1 MSALGQK
8 LTLQQRGGSVSLVP
22 EAELSTGML
31 ATDVG
36 ISDKRT
42 AAAEP
47 GSLAPNSEAVTNQV
61 NPV

>member
-8 LTLQQRGGSVSLVP
+8 LTLQQRGGPISLVP

-31 ATDVG
+31 DTDVG

-47 GSLAPNSEAVTNQV
+47 GSLAPNS
-61 NPV
+61 

>member
-42 AAAEP
+42 AGAKF
-47 GSLAPNSEAVTNQV
+47 SRQR
-61 NPV
+61 